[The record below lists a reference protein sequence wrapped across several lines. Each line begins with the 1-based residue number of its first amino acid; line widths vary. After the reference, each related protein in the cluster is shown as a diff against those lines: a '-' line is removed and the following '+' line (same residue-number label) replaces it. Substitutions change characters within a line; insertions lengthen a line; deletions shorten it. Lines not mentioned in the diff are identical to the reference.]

1 MFSLFLM
8 SLRNRCLLKNRIENS
23 SPLRNLIQDKEVER
37 NRKNTPK
44 LPKMG
49 MINTLIKMT
58 NMKNTKG
65 MTEIDKETG
74 IGIGIETE
82 IKNLTKIISKKPIMT
97 LSLSKKPIEKRS
109 SAPSLKE

>member
-1 MFSLFLM
+1 M

-23 SPLRNLIQDKEVER
+23 SPLRNLIRDKEAER
-37 NRKNTPK
+37 NRKNTQK
-44 LPKMG
+44 LRKME

-74 IGIGIETE
+74 IGIGIGIETE
-82 IKNLTKIISKKPIMT
+82 IKNLTKIISKKPTMT
-97 LSLSKKPIEKRS
+97 LSLRKKPIEKRS